1 MRDDRQPGLQRHN
14 VSRVEVYWTNV
25 TYRTVLVYALL
36 AIAVI
41 VAVIYVLNPAWVN
54 SAIDHLDRVVSGDD
68 SARGPAAPGQ
78 VRFVNLDGAVQVKKV
93 NSVSWSNA
101 SLGIT
106 LDKGDVIQTGPDGIA
121 KLAFPDGTTYTVK
134 ADTLVVVEENSI
146 GRDHATNVSVRVSS
160 GAVDLS
166 TPTWDSPGSKAQVKV
181 ADATAS
187 MNQNTRAA
195 VRSEAGGT
203 QGEVTVV
210 TGAAQVQQGN
220 QTVSLDKW
228 QKASIT
234 TGGNLTKT
242 NVLGP
247 PDLVAPLNLQ
257 PLIEPDAKQ
266 ASIHFEW
273 KKSEE
278 AMEYVLHISSN
289 STFNTMAVSKHT
301 SGTGVDVT
309 GLDAGEYF
317 WNVVAIGANKQESE
331 PSDTYKF
338 TLVTQGK
345 GQGMLLTLDEPVL
358 HGNVVEIIGRTEP
371 SAALIINGQH
381 VADISPDGRFRFF
394 TEPMTKG
401 SHTIMVTGQNRRG
414 GTNTQSVTIV
424 IP

>member
-1 MRDDRQPGLQRHN
+1 MRDDRQPGVQRHN

-25 TYRTVLVYALL
+25 TYRTVIVYALM

-41 VAVIYVLNPAWVN
+41 VAVIYLMNPAWVN
-54 SAIDHLDRVVSGDD
+54 SALDHLDRVVSGDD
-68 SARGPAAPGQ
+68 ASHGPATPGQ
-78 VRFVNLDGAVQVKKV
+78 VRFVNLDGSVQVKKV
-93 NSVSWSNA
+93 NSVKWQTA

-106 LDKGDVIQTGPDGIA
+106 VDKGDLIQTGPDGLA
-121 KLAFPDGTTYTVK
+121 KLSFPDGTTYTVK
-134 ADTLVVVEENSI
+134 ADTLVAVEENSV
-146 GRDHATNVSVRVSS
+146 GRDHATNVSVRIST
-160 GAVDLS
+160 GAVDLA
-166 TPTWDSPGSKAQVKV
+166 TPTWDSPGSKAQVQV

-203 QGEVTVV
+203 QGEVTIVAG
-210 TGAAQVQQGN
+210 GAKIQQGG
-220 QTVSLDKW
+220 QVISLDKY
-228 QKASIT
+228 QRASVT
-234 TGGNLTKT
+234 TGGTISKT

-257 PLIEPDAKQ
+257 PLIEPDPKQ

-273 KKSEE
+273 KRSEE
-278 AMEYVLHISSN
+278 AVEYLLHVSSN
-289 STFNTMAVSKHT
+289 STFNKVAAERHVTGT
-301 SGTGVDVT
+301 SADVT
-309 GLDAGEYF
+309 GLDAGDYY
-317 WNVVAIGANKQESE
+317 WNVTAVGANKQESE

-345 GQGMLLTLDEPVL
+345 GQDMLLSVEQTVVQ
-358 HGNVVEIIGRTEP
+358 GNVVEIIGRTEP

-394 TEPMTKG
+394 TDPMAKG
-401 SHTIMVTGQNRRG
+401 SQTIVITGQNRRG
-414 GTNTQSVTIV
+414 GTATLRVPIV

>member
-1 MRDDRQPGLQRHN
+1 MRDDRQPGIQRHN

-25 TYRTVLVYALL
+25 TYRTVIFYALM
-36 AIAVI
+36 AMAVI
-41 VAVIYVLNPAWVN
+41 VAVLYLMNPSWVN
-54 SAIDHLDRVVSGDD
+54 SALDRLDRVVSGDD
-68 SARGPAAPGQ
+68 SARGAAAPGQ
-78 VRFVNLDGAVQVKKV
+78 VRFVGLDGAVQVKKV
-93 NSVSWSNA
+93 SSVTWLNA
-101 SLGIT
+101 GLGIT
-106 LDKGDVIQTGPDGIA
+106 LDKGDVIQTGPDGLA
-121 KLAFPDGTTYTVK
+121 KLSFPDGTTYTVK

-146 GRDHATNVSVRVSS
+146 DRNHATNVSVRISS

-187 MNQNTRAA
+187 MDQNTRAA
-195 VRSEAGGT
+195 VRSDAGGK

-220 QTVSLDKW
+220 QTVSLDRW
-228 QKASIT
+228 QRASIT
-234 TGGNLTKT
+234 TGGTIAKT

-247 PDLVAPLNLQ
+247 PELVAPLNLQ

-278 AMEYVLHISSN
+278 AAEYILHVSSN
-289 STFNTMAVSKHT
+289 STFNKVAAEKHV
-301 SGTGVDVT
+301 SGTSVDVT
-309 GLDAGEYF
+309 GLDAGDYF

-345 GQGMLLTLDEPVL
+345 GQDMLLTVDETVVQ
-358 HGNVVEIIGRTEP
+358 GNVVEVVGRTEP

-381 VADISPDGRFRFF
+381 VADISPDGHFRFF
-394 TEPMTKG
+394 TEPMAKG
-401 SHTIMVTGQNRRG
+401 SQTIVITGQNRRG
-414 GTNTQSVTIV
+414 GSATLKVPIV

>member
-1 MRDDRQPGLQRHN
+1 MRDDRQPGVQRHN

-25 TYRTVLVYALL
+25 TYRTVLVYLLL

-41 VAVIYVLNPAWVN
+41 GAVIYLMNPAWVN
-54 SAIDHLDRVVSGDD
+54 SAMDRLDRVVSGDD
-68 SARGPAAPGQ
+68 SARGPATPGQ

-93 NSVSWSNA
+93 NSVTWLNA
-101 SLGIT
+101 GLGIT
-106 LDKGDVIQTGPDGIA
+106 LDKGDVIQTGPDGLA
-121 KLAFPDGTTYTVK
+121 KLSFPDGTTYTVK
-134 ADTLVVVEENSI
+134 ADTLAVVEENSV
-146 GRDHATNVSVRVSS
+146 GRDHTTNVSVRVST

-187 MNQNTRAA
+187 MNQNTRAT
-195 VRSEAGGT
+195 VRSDAGGT
-203 QGEVTVV
+203 KGEVTVV

-228 QKASIT
+228 QRASIT
-234 TGGNLTKT
+234 KGENITKT

-278 AMEYVLHISSN
+278 ALEYVLHVSSN
-289 STFNTMAVSKHT
+289 STFNTVAVSKHV
-301 SGTGVDVT
+301 SGTTVDVT
-309 GLDAGEYF
+309 GLDQGDYF

-345 GQGMLLTLDEPVL
+345 GQDMLLTVDQTVVQ
-358 HGNVVEIIGRTEP
+358 GNVVEIIGRTEP

-381 VADISPDGRFRFF
+381 VADISPDGHFKFF
-394 TEPMTKG
+394 TEPMAKG
-401 SHTIMVTGQNRRG
+401 SQTIVITGQNRRG
-414 GTNTQSVTIV
+414 GTNTVRVPIV